1 MTFSVALGFIVL
13 ILLGLFH
20 LIPDAYEFYKEGFD
34 TFKSILFTCFFIII
48 GFAVVIVLDVLG
60 GHHHHEEKSAYKHI
74 SFITC
79 VFLVIHNFIEGM
91 TLYSTVLTSYDTAV
105 ILTLGI
111 ALHNL
116 PLGFTLSSTFNELYG
131 KSKTLLCMVGIGISY
146 LFGALVLY
154 KFTYSFS
161 AVVTTLAGSA
171 NGEPGYQD
179 GVGSEALFFFD
190 AAKAEPAED
199 WKKGSVCVDDDGNV
213 YVGDCV
219 NYCVRKITPDGTV
232 TTLAGL
238 AGNKGCIDGT
248 GVQARFNG
256 LYGMDCDAEG
266 NIILTDVFE
275 WKIRK
280 ITPEGVTT
288 TLGETDF
295 EPWFLT
301 VDKRNGDI
309 FVSSSSG
316 IYKWTAEGSTQ
327 ITTGNFRGI
336 VVDKEGNLYAAD
348 QILNGIV
355 KFKAGTWEAENLI
368 GKGTSGYLNGS
379 FEDALFTFPSDLA
392 IDSNGDIY
400 VAGNGAW
407 DGGENLDQSIRLLD
421 MTNRVV
427 RLVAGGTQAG
437 YVDANAGSAA
447 FSGPQDLA
455 VDKNGV
461 IYVYDKKNNVIR
473 KIVYE

>member
-1 MTFSVALGFIVL
+1 MLDGKKVLYSGMQATGTLTLGNYLGALKNWVELTDEYECIYGVMDLHSLTVRQVPAEFRKNARALYALYVAAGLDPEKNCIYYQSHVSGHAELGWILDCFTYMGELNRMTQFKDKSKTHADNIN
-13 ILLGLFH
+13 LGLFAYPT
-20 LIPDAYEFYKEGFD
+20 LMAADILLYRPD
-34 TFKSILFTCFFIII
+34 
-48 GFAVVIVLDVLG
+48 
-60 GHHHHEEKSAYKHI
+60 
-74 SFITC
+74 
-79 VFLVIHNFIEGM
+79 LV
-91 TLYSTVLTSYDTAV
+91 
-105 ILTLGI
+105 
-111 ALHNL
+111 
-116 PLGFTLSSTFNELYG
+116 P
-131 KSKTLLCMVGIGISY
+131 
-146 LFGALVLY
+146 
-154 KFTYSFS
+154 
-161 AVVTTLAGSA
+161 
-171 NGEPGYQD
+171 
-179 GVGSEALFFFD
+179 
-190 AAKAEPAED
+190 
-199 WKKGSVCVDDDGNV
+199 
-213 YVGDCV
+213 VGDDQ
-219 NYCVRKITPDGTV
+219 KQHLEITRNI
-232 TTLAGL
+232 AE
-238 AGNKGCIDGT
+238 
-248 GVQARFNG
+248 RFNG

>member
-1 MTFSVALGFIVL
+1 MKLNTIQYIIL
-13 ILLGLFH
+13 ILLIGSVNLFSSCKDDDGH
-20 LIPDAYEFYKEGFD
+20 DAGSPVVVNRFYPTSGSAGTEILITGKNFSENPED
-34 TFKSILFTCFFIII
+34 
-48 GFAVVIVLDVLG
+48 
-60 GHHHHEEKSAYKHI
+60 I
-74 SFITC
+74 S
-79 VFLVIHNFIEGM
+79 V
-91 TLYSTVLTSYDTAV
+91 
-105 ILTLGI
+105 TLGNIPLKVLNCSMNNILAIVPPKLGDGELTITI
-111 ALHNL
+111 ANRE
-116 PLGFTLSSTFNELYG
+116 PVRTIE
-131 KSKTLLCMVGIGISY
+131 
-146 LFGALVLY
+146 

-437 YVDANAGSAA
+437 YVDANAGFAA

>member
-1 MTFSVALGFIVL
+1 M
-13 ILLGLFH
+13 
-20 LIPDAYEFYKEGFD
+20 
-34 TFKSILFTCFFIII
+34 
-48 GFAVVIVLDVLG
+48 
-60 GHHHHEEKSAYKHI
+60 
-74 SFITC
+74 
-79 VFLVIHNFIEGM
+79 
-91 TLYSTVLTSYDTAV
+91 
-105 ILTLGI
+105 
-111 ALHNL
+111 
-116 PLGFTLSSTFNELYG
+116 
-131 KSKTLLCMVGIGISY
+131 
-146 LFGALVLY
+146 
-154 KFTYSFS
+154 
-161 AVVTTLAGSA
+161 
-171 NGEPGYQD
+171 
-179 GVGSEALFFFD
+179 
-190 AAKAEPAED
+190 
-199 WKKGSVCVDDDGNV
+199 

-248 GVQARFNG
+248 GIQARFNG

-368 GKGTSGYLNGS
+368 GKRNIGLSERI
-379 FEDALFTFPSDLA
+379 F
-392 IDSNGDIY
+392 
-400 VAGNGAW
+400 
-407 DGGENLDQSIRLLD
+407 
-421 MTNRVV
+421 
-427 RLVAGGTQAG
+427 
-437 YVDANAGSAA
+437 
-447 FSGPQDLA
+447 
-455 VDKNGV
+455 
-461 IYVYDKKNNVIR
+461 
-473 KIVYE
+473 